1 MMSVKDYA
9 ATVLDTLNEEQLID
23 FVRIY
28 GDDDTLAKLE
38 SDLVAA
44 GVQRKRYGS
53 FNEILAELDAEDDD
67 E

>member
-9 ATVLDTLNEEQLID
+9 ATVLDSLNEEQLID
-23 FVRIY
+23 FVQIY
-28 GDDDTLAKLE
+28 GDDATLAKLE

-44 GVQRKRYGS
+44 GVPRKRYSS

>member
-28 GDDDTLAKLE
+28 GDDETLAKLE

-44 GVQRKRYGS
+44 GYK
-53 FNEILAELDAEDDD
+53 APKW
-67 E
+67 

>member
-28 GDDDTLAKLE
+28 GDDETLAKLE

-44 GVQRKRYGS
+44 GVHRKRYGS